1 MPAPSDRLPASPSD
15 GEHDTP
21 MTGIY
26 IAVVVVE
33 AIILSLLWLLGRAYS

>member
-1 MPAPSDRLPASPSD
+1 MTSAQPDDER
-15 GEHDTP
+15 DTP

-33 AIILSLLWLLGRAYS
+33 AAIIALLYVLGRIYS